1 MQLDLLI
8 NNVHKNTETKYN
20 FLILEVW
27 LRELL
32 ESAVKSGQS

>member
-1 MQLDLLI
+1 MQLDPLI
-8 NNVHKNTETKYN
+8 NNVQKNTETKYN